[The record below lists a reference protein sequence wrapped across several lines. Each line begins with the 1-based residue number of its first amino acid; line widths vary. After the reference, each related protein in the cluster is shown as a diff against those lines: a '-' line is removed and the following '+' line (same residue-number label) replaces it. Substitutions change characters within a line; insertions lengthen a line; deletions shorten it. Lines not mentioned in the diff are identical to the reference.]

1 MSDDDFDDLLDGVD
15 VLHDSSQESLT
26 NAAAN
31 LDFIESDV
39 RPALARPDGLLDVAE
54 CNGRRAEE
62 ALTCLPDAET
72 LLQYDRPEDQRCQR
86 PSSLSRVSSDAT
98 RTSSDVLTAMSKDQ
112 PRLTGPGPSVI
123 QRIES
128 VFEEIADSLLSEKD
142 RLSITLKTRPKE
154 STHPL
159 VTSNR
164 VVKERRICFPGKT
177 AEEAWRFSTCDSNS
191 SLGLTDIHA
200 AVVTRILQLMHQG
213 LRDNVTLSKRWRAGR
228 HRKLESQY

>member
-26 NAAAN
+26 KAAAN
-31 LDFIESDV
+31 LDFVESDV
-39 RPALARPDGLLDVAE
+39 QPALARSDGLLDVVKR
-54 CNGRRAEE
+54 NGRRAEE
-62 ALTCLPDAET
+62 ALTHHPDAET
-72 LLQYDRPEDQRCQR
+72 VLQYARPEDQGRQR
-86 PSSLSRVSSDAT
+86 PSNLTRFSSNAT
-98 RTSSDVLTAMSKDQ
+98 RTSLDVLTARSKDQ
-112 PRLTGPGPSVI
+112 PRLTGPGPSVV

-154 STHPL
+154 STHQL

-191 SLGLTDIHA
+191 SLGLTDIHS
-200 AVVTRILQLMHQG
+200 AVVTRILQLIHQG
-213 LRDNVTLSKRWRAGR
+213 LRDNVTLSKRYRAGR
-228 HRKLESQY
+228 HRKLESPY